1 MAKTAISKKEMTAKQ
16 SLRVARAAENVSTEL
31 DRVIHERLRLGI
43 LSSLAANATLSFNEL
58 KNLLQ
63 TSDGNVSVHARKLE
77 EVGYI
82 TCEKSFQ
89 GRVPLTEYR
98 ITKAGRTALE
108 KYLNHMEALISAM
121 KGE

>member
-1 MAKTAISKKEMTAKQ
+1 MRSNAKLKKSKEAARG
-16 SLRVARAAENVSTEL
+16 LRVARAAENVSTEL

-43 LSSLAANATLSFNEL
+43 LSSLAANETMSFNDL

-63 TSDGNVSVHARKLE
+63 TSDGNISVHARKLE
-77 EVGYI
+77 EVGYL

-98 ITKAGRTALE
+98 ITRAGRAALE

-121 KGE
+121 KGD